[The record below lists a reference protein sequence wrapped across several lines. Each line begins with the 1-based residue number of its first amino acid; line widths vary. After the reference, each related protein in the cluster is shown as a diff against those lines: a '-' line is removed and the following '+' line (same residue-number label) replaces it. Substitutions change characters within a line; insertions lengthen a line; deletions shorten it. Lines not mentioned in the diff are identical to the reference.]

1 MANDTNIQLVESI
14 FDAFGR
20 GDIPYILD
28 RLTDDVTFVA
38 HLDPIVPWSG
48 EYTGKSSV
56 MSFFQA
62 LGGAVEVADH
72 PVNQLVAQGDTVVAM
87 GDVNFRVRET
97 GKDASSSW
105 VYVWKVRDAHVYSY
119 EQFNDPGLAQA
130 FR

>member
-1 MANDTNIQLVESI
+1 VSEHDNIQLVESI

-28 RLTDDVTFVA
+28 QLTDDVRFQA
-38 HLDPIVPWSG
+38 RLDPIVPWSG

-56 MSFFQA
+56 VNYFQA
-62 LGGAVEVADH
+62 LGGAVEVGEH
-72 PVNQLVAQGDTVVAM
+72 PVNQLVAQDDTVVAI

-97 GKDASSSW
+97 GNHGSSSW
-105 VYVWKVRDAHVYSY
+105 IYVWKVRDGQIYDY
-119 EQFNDPGLAQA
+119 EQFNDPGLAAA